1 MLCKK
6 CFFYD
11 LKNKGC
17 SQRHNMPAEEEK
29 CYFFEPQVEI
39 SLNQAEMRAIMEMF
53 RYVRDREDPA
63 QNSFYNKIRKTI
75 SPNFCCEDEAI
86 KDEEVFGYL
95 ISA

>member
-1 MLCKK
+1 
-6 CFFYD
+6 
-11 LKNKGC
+11 
-17 SQRHNMPAEEEK
+17 
-29 CYFFEPQVEI
+29 
-39 SLNQAEMRAIMEMF
+39 MF
-53 RYVRDREDPA
+53 INLRDREDPA